1 MKLDYLLKPQTRI
14 NSKWIKDLNVRP
26 KMIKIL
32 EENIGSKI
40 SGIACSKFLSDISP
54 LARETKEKNK
64 QMRLHQTKKFLHGKG
79 NHQQNKKTTHTQW
92 EKIFADT
99 SNNRLISK
107 IYKVLTKLN
116 IKNIKEHN

>member
-14 NSKWIKDLNVRP
+14 NSKWIKDLNIRP

-54 LARETKEKNK
+54 LARETKEKLNK
-64 QMRLHQTKKFLHGKG
+64 WDIKLKSFLHSKG
-79 NHQQNKKTTHTQW
+79 NHQQNKKTTYG
-92 EKIFADT
+92 KD
-99 SNNRLISK
+99 NL
-107 IYKVLTKLN
+107 
-116 IKNIKEHN
+116 